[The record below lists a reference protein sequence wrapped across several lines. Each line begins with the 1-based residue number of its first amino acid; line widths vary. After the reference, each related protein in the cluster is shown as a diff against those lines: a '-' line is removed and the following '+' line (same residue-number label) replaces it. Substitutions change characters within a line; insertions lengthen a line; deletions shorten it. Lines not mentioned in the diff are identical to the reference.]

1 MTARAQAPKT
11 RVGVDRHA
19 SGGATEDPVPGAIAG
34 IDSAEVGASTT
45 GIFGGTF
52 NPIHVGHLRS
62 AEEVVEALG
71 LERMVFVPSSQP
83 PHKTDHPDDRVAP
96 AELRLAWTRAAT
108 AGNPR
113 FEVDALEI
121 ERGGPSYSVDTLRQL
136 SAQLAP
142 QRPVFVIGHDAFIE
156 LGTWRDPK
164 TILALSNLAVTT
176 RPPLARGS
184 LVDWLPQCAKNEVE
198 VAPDGLSAH
207 HRSSETWIR
216 VVEISAL
223 DVSASEIRQR
233 IRAGRSV
240 RYLLPERVH
249 DQVLASGIYDE

>member
-1 MTARAQAPKT
+1 MA
-11 RVGVDRHA
+11 
-19 SGGATEDPVPGAIAG
+19 E
-34 IDSAEVGASTT
+34 IDSAKVGGASKEMSGASTT

-83 PHKTDHPDDRVAP
+83 PHKTDSPDDRVAP
-96 AELRLAWTRAAT
+96 AELRLAWTRAAI
-108 AGNPR
+108 AGNAR

-121 ERGGPSYSVDTLRQL
+121 ERGGPSYSVDTLRHL
-136 SAQLAP
+136 CAQLAP

-164 TILALSNLAVTT
+164 TILTLSNLAVTS

-184 LVDWLPQCAKNEVE
+184 LADWLPQCAKDEVE

-207 HRSSETWIR
+207 HRNSETWIR

-223 DVSASEIRQR
+223 DVSASDIRRR
-233 IRAGRSV
+233 IRAGQSV
-240 RYLLPERVH
+240 RYLLPETVH

>member
-1 MTARAQAPKT
+1 MTARAQAPKAQA
-11 RVGVDRHA
+11 GVDRA
-19 SGGATEDPVPGAIAG
+19 KAGGVSSEAGA
-34 IDSAEVGASTT
+34 ASTT

-83 PHKTDHPDDRVAP
+83 PHKTDSPDDRVAP
-96 AELRLAWTRAAT
+96 AKLRLAWTRAAI
-108 AGNPR
+108 ADNPR

-121 ERGGPSYSVDTLRQL
+121 ERGGPSYSVDTLRHL

-142 QRPVFVIGHDAFIE
+142 QRPVFVIGQDAFIE

-164 TILALSNLAVTT
+164 TILTLSNLAVTT

-184 LVDWLPQCAKNEVE
+184 LVDWLPQCAKDEVE

-207 HRSSETWIR
+207 HRNSETWIR

-223 DVSASEIRQR
+223 DVSASDIRRR
-233 IRAGRSV
+233 IRAGQSV
-240 RYLLPERVH
+240 RYLLPETVH
-249 DQVLASGIYDE
+249 DEVLASGIYDE